1 MAANQAASLTTDK
14 KVIVVPT
21 TTVPQG
27 ITAVINYMPDLDAEA
42 NKANML
48 EEIGSVHS
56 AEVTYAVRDTEI
68 DNIKIHEGD
77 IMGIGDS
84 GILTTGGDIED
95 VTFESL
101 KKIVDE
107 NTEIISI
114 YYGEDVEEEKAEKF
128 RARASEAFPSCDVEL
143 QYGGQPIYYYILSAE

>member
-1 MAANQAASLTTDK
+1 
-14 KVIVVPT
+14 
-21 TTVPQG
+21 
-27 ITAVINYMPDLDAEA
+27 MPDLDAEA
-42 NKANML
+42 NKANMC
-48 EEIGSVHS
+48 EEIGAVHS
-56 AEVTYAVRDTEI
+56 AEITYAVRDTEI

-84 GILTTGGDIED
+84 GILTTGNDIED

-107 NTEIISI
+107 DTEIISV
-114 YYGEDVEEEKAEKF
+114 YYGADVA
-128 RARASEAFPSCDVEL
+128 AEAFPTCDVEL